1 MKTIDLNN
9 ATANEKADFLH
20 NELHLNVIPADPARS
35 KGTTIKWGHFQ
46 HERVSDEQHEQWKQ
60 EGDFNKGM
68 AIITGKTWH
77 TNLDYDVH
85 LTSID
90 FDNELAIKEFC
101 ALFGPKATL
110 EKLAKYLLI
119 EQRPDDKT
127 RAHVYFFTRKQT
139 KKLNRVAVATTK
151 DGKTVP
157 IMEIKSDCT
166 TIMNIASPHK
176 NGSKYQFLGQGTHLY
191 DGNIVTYD
199 KLEKQIDSFLSKY
212 GIAYLLESDSDN
224 GNGKNFNF
232 NFDGDE
238 KISIGSRH
246 NFLVSYADSLVRK
259 LHKMTPPDAIKNAI
273 EYVNQNYFEAPL
285 PDAEVQ
291 RIFDDAIK
299 FIGKQVE
306 QEEKQK
312 QEQGQGP
319 ERYAELW
326 NNIYHQINDN
336 PEKYI
341 VADRRSNQLKEY
353 EGKHVTIKANPDIIR
368 HYLVDT
374 NTYLGCIPDEIIKHR
389 NPLTFL
395 RTQELYTIS
404 FVDIS
409 GERFTLKQKTLA
421 NIASSLKDRACVF
434 KDGHNNAL
442 NVIIQAYKKKQL
454 VRINEDVP
462 YIGFFTDKDN
472 KILPT
477 NIEIKEPI
485 ITELADAIK
494 FIIDELKPHY
504 ENRIAL
510 LSTSIVWGMV
520 APIIFMLK
528 TNNYFLKA
536 LHLFG
541 FANATK
547 SNTGKIILALDG
559 HHEDRT
565 YVTHYSRVDTQA
577 RFGDAVSKST
587 FPILIDEIKFDDK
600 NSWFINQMKSTIESK
615 TARTKFP
622 NSKALE
628 PEDIPALSTL
638 ILTSNS
644 PPPFHDSGYMR
655 RTIARP
661 FPQSESWSENDPKAI
676 EFKEFL
682 RVNLPRLKA
691 LGEFRN
697 WYIMNHQDEILD
709 EKRPEPLDLGLI
721 ILKAVFAATEIEFP
735 SWLEKRLPENELE
748 ESMQDS
754 EVIVKSAFEKYINEN
769 LSRAL
774 TIWRLGLPKDQT
786 LTLPDSISGRL
797 GELAEDKIISDI
809 KYSEKSEGFYIFSG
823 ILREL
828 YKYGVARDQL
838 PNLKDLGDYMGGEHT
853 KYNGKTAVFVNKTQ
867 LKAYF
872 DPIEKDDQQKID

>member
-1 MKTIDLNN
+1 
-9 ATANEKADFLH
+9 
-20 NELHLNVIPADPARS
+20 
-35 KGTTIKWGHFQ
+35 
-46 HERVSDEQHEQWKQ
+46 
-60 EGDFNKGM
+60 
-68 AIITGKTWH
+68 
-77 TNLDYDVH
+77 
-85 LTSID
+85 
-90 FDNELAIKEFC
+90 
-101 ALFGPKATL
+101 
-110 EKLAKYLLI
+110 LLI

-494 FIIDELKPHY
+494 FIIDELK
-504 ENRIAL
+504 
-510 LSTSIVWGMV
+510 
-520 APIIFMLK
+520 
-528 TNNYFLKA
+528 
-536 LHLFG
+536 
-541 FANATK
+541 
-547 SNTGKIILALDG
+547 
-559 HHEDRT
+559 
-565 YVTHYSRVDTQA
+565 
-577 RFGDAVSKST
+577 
-587 FPILIDEIKFDDK
+587 FDDK

-697 WYIMNHQDEILD
+697 WYI
-709 EKRPEPLDLGLI
+709 
-721 ILKAVFAATEIEFP
+721 
-735 SWLEKRLPENELE
+735 
-748 ESMQDS
+748 
-754 EVIVKSAFEKYINEN
+754 
-769 LSRAL
+769 
-774 TIWRLGLPKDQT
+774 
-786 LTLPDSISGRL
+786 
-797 GELAEDKIISDI
+797 
-809 KYSEKSEGFYIFSG
+809 
-823 ILREL
+823 
-828 YKYGVARDQL
+828 
-838 PNLKDLGDYMGGEHT
+838 
-853 KYNGKTAVFVNKTQ
+853 
-867 LKAYF
+867 
-872 DPIEKDDQQKID
+872 